1 MQQNQDI
8 IEMPYAVALKLF
20 RYHIAVKLAKEG
32 KSLMEINA
40 AVFESP
46 HLVEQALAE
55 HNVKFDALSNT

>member
-1 MQQNQDI
+1 MQQKQEI

-32 KSLMEINA
+32 KSLMEINH
-40 AVFESP
+40 AVFDSP

-55 HNVKFDALSNT
+55 ANVKFDNLPNT